1 MPNIDERVVQMTFDN
16 KQFEKNVSQSI
27 KSLDDLKKALELDKM
42 SNSLKNVEK
51 VTSTVSNSMSALE
64 ANVQKLAGV
73 FTPFG
78 NLAFNA
84 LNKISNAALD
94 AGANLLK
101 MALGV
106 ENANL
111 NIDVPGQK
119 KYESYTKAVQ
129 TITNAT
135 GKSVK
140 EVSKTLDKLSKYTDE
155 TSYDFAEMVSSIG
168 KFTSVGLDL
177 ERSEKAM
184 EGIANWA
191 AKSGA
196 NKTEA
201 NRAMYNI
208 SQAMGTGAM
217 KLIDWKSIENANM
230 ATKEFKETAIQTA
243 VELGALTRKGDGTV
257 VMMQQTAKGVK
268 ETEVDFKHFNET
280 LQQGWLNSDVLMA
293 TLEKY
298 GDTSTKFGLDAFH
311 AAQEALTFTDAIDAL
326 KDAVSS
332 GWMVSLKYIFGDL
345 DEARKMWTNVANA
358 LIEFSDIFT
367 SQRNELL
374 KGWHELDGYNEA
386 VEAASNIWQAFMNV
400 VLGVKEAFE
409 EVFPPLTAIRLR
421 DITREVLGFSEQ
433 LKNAFRVDT
442 YTDVE
447 KPINEVFD
455 VLNTTIEEGAKGKN
469 VSMLK
474 DILYKGG
481 FLNLEFTDSEVFG
494 KPTKAAVKLLQ
505 KKLGLEMTGIWNSTT
520 ASAAKASGLFDDMD
534 MVVGTLKNVTIETK
548 KVNKEIDHAGE
559 LIENVKRGS
568 KGDWVKSLQ
577 TQLIQTGYLNDKYG
591 ADGIYGPNTEAAVK
605 KLQKA
610 LGVEVTGVWDDTTRA
625 AASAAKTFTE
635 VTEVEEEVRE
645 KVEGVTQPILNLQT
659 VVRGVASAAKLVIEI
674 GKAGIEVIA
683 HVVSIFKPLGDV
695 AARALVMLS
704 EFSAE
709 MTESLME
716 SGKIEKTTRNILKW
730 LTPVEKVINTVAESL
745 NWFLDILGG
754 YDEWAEDNPMQK
766 VTVKMTDSLLGEH
779 YETAFKKRTKNISS
793 FLEYLRLVL
802 SKNPI
807 WKTIFDIYDKVKET
821 VLLVYTT
828 ISKGLG
834 KVYDALFGDDKNS
847 KKKKKKSGIET
858 FFNVILV
865 AVTALA
871 KGISFVIPIIAALF
885 MVLFGAFEKYVL
897 PIASNIGE
905 VFGKIFSA
913 FSDNKISSISDFF
926 EKIKEAILKTD
937 LGQKLKGVYDN
948 VVKFFN
954 DLEDKL
960 KEKFPGLVEWFSTTY
975 KNISQVIS
983 DIGSVFSYMYD
994 AFKGGRI
1001 NSISDFFS
1009 ELQIAILSTKTGQKV
1024 KEIYG
1029 NIITFIHELKE
1040 EAKENFGGVVKFF
1053 EDNVP
1058 KVIGFLKSLW
1068 EGIKEFFSWDPN
1080 LSFADNIAS
1089 KLNWLR
1095 EKIKIA
1101 ANGIMELFKELVD
1114 YIRLQFAVDEDTG
1127 NLRIVDKLQSLLAF
1141 LKPITVELKDIKDD
1155 IVNAIK
1161 GILGIDD
1168 TKTEGK
1174 ETVFDK
1180 IKGFLKKI
1188 SKINWG
1194 KLAGPAIAAVALYAT
1209 LSGAKAIKNL
1219 SKGLLG
1225 LMDTL
1230 SGGKLIGKK
1239 DKIGDTA
1246 LKIAGAILAIAAA
1259 VGLLAII
1266 PADKAAEGV
1275 KQFLIIL
1282 GSITAAMIL
1291 VDKFGK
1297 GGKNL
1302 GVQVLALAGSIAALA
1317 AGLWLM
1323 TKIISSTDPA
1333 VLLESGAIIVG
1344 MLALL
1349 GLIEAAIAQQSFGVN
1364 FNISG
1369 ILQFCIGVGV
1379 IALAFGY
1386 LCHVIK
1392 ENIENP
1398 AVLTWAGGILAG
1410 IIVALGAVTVLFGA
1424 FNPTGEVKIKGV
1436 LGMCIGIGLVVLA
1449 FGHLV
1454 SIVKNNSEEDITTA
1468 TSTMIGIMVGIA
1480 LVGAAM
1486 GLTHKSILTGISST
1500 IVILALAYA
1509 IKTIADAFA
1518 EDILKIQDVD
1528 VEVMKTFFNGIT
1540 EVVGIMGG
1548 LATMFGALPLSVLIP
1563 GVIGLAAFIAILGQI
1578 GSEAISQMGSALWQ
1592 IADDLDRASKHADE
1606 TNYESLKEM
1615 GTYLKDTLPETLAST
1630 TDLKVDKALENMSKV
1645 VRFGG
1650 SFQTYASAI
1659 GSITD
1664 EQLQGSTRA
1673 ETMAGSAKK
1682 IFDTLKDIT
1691 SIEGLAESLTDLGSA
1706 LGAYYDEVSL
1716 IGFDE
1721 ENGSFKGVPTVD
1733 SDMVS
1738 SAFSALAEAVP
1749 PDSIQTLT
1757 SFGAGQSN
1765 SLTKVALG
1773 IRAIGKAIKTYGE
1786 CVGDLNVFKIMTA
1799 NTVLNTFKGLYDT
1812 IGTKTTITAAFGV
1825 LTFTS
1830 EEKTGLENFAT
1841 DITLVGD
1848 ALGNYITATK
1858 DLKADKIEHANGIL
1872 SLVSNINQSLPN
1884 DSGGFVGLLIGSPGS
1899 LGNFANNLGQLGSGL
1914 KEFANATAQGTYT
1927 NVDQSLS
1934 ACERLGTVLGNL
1946 DKVGGLEGWLSGDKN
1961 LSVLGDGLPEVGAK
1975 LVEFAAATKGFSYS
1989 SVSQPLAAFQQVLK
2003 FATTVGATYWQD
2015 TKTWSDH
2022 NILSDLGEGLKGLFM
2037 DLTEISSKLLGS
2049 GDNNTTALQGFIDF
2063 GNKISQSIADG
2074 VYAKEYN
2081 EKVIGNSILNA
2092 LTVAK
2097 LAVGGTEDT
2106 GINEKFKS
2114 VGDSILVWIGE
2125 GIGRSIEPWRT
2136 VLGNQI
2142 STGTSKIDE
2151 YNENYIQSGRDIT
2164 DWLISG
2170 LVRTCR
2176 LFYDQLK
2183 QIAEVGA
2190 TKMDLKHDDYVN
2202 TGIYMIEGLIEGLS
2216 NKLAIER
2223 LKNAAARVANI
2234 AHNATNKASKVNSP
2248 SKAFAWTGE
2257 MWDEGLVEGIG
2268 NSAGDVIDSMID
2280 MADES
2285 VGSVQDI
2292 FGNADISSDGIESYL
2307 QQMSKYGESLTGNI
2321 FQNGSIEK
2329 MLNGSTDSLKN
2340 MLSGNLDSI
2349 FQNSNFE
2356 GLLDQAMSNM
2366 KASLTN
2372 GFENLFQDD
2381 GSLSS
2386 KAGAM
2391 LSGIWD
2397 SALSTLTG
2405 KISGGGDAKSI
2416 ITGAISSI
2424 FSGVTGEM
2432 SNFTVKP
2439 VLDFEN
2445 MSIGGSTAGDIATNI
2460 KGINEN
2466 NTALLNATES
2476 ANQAMEIKYDITE
2489 TYLDLMNQKMG
2500 IMIDRMEQ
2508 QNERISQLG
2517 NDMAQMKLYLDGDK
2531 LVGGIE
2537 DRMYRNIDRKMARKA
2552 AIDARAR

>member
-42 SNSLKNVEK
+42 SDSLKNVEK

-135 GKSVK
+135 DKSVK

-196 NKTEA
+196 GKTEA

-257 VMMQQTAKGVK
+257 VMMSETSKGVK
-268 ETEVDFKHFNET
+268 ETTVDFKHFNET
-280 LQQGWLNSDVLMA
+280 LQQGWLNSDVLME

-298 GDTSTKFGLDAFH
+298 GDTSTQFGLDAFH

-374 KGWHELDGYNEA
+374 KGWHELGGYNDT
-386 VEAASNIWQAFMNV
+386 VEAASNIWQTFMNI

-409 EVFPPLTAIRLR
+409 DIFPPITATRLR
-421 DITREVLGFSEQ
+421 DITREVLHFSEH
-433 LKNAFRVDT
+433 LKEGFNIDT

-447 KPINEVFD
+447 KPINEVLD
-455 VLNTTIEEGAKGKN
+455 KMMITIEKGTKGKN
-469 VSMLK
+469 VSLLK
-474 DILYKGG
+474 EILYKGG
-481 FLNLEFTDSEVFG
+481 FLSLDFKDSDFFG
-494 KPTKAAVKLLQ
+494 APTKRAIKKLQ
-505 KKLGLEMTGIWNSTT
+505 EKLGLEMTGVWDSTT
-520 ASAAKASGLFDDMD
+520 ASAAKASGIFNDMD
-534 MVVGTLKNVTIETK
+534 MAVGTLKNVVFETK
-548 KVNKEIDHAGE
+548 KVNQEIDHAGE
-559 LIENVKRGS
+559 LIENVKRGA
-568 KGDWVKSLQ
+568 KGDWVKNLQ
-577 TQLIQTGYLNDKYG
+577 TQLMQTGYLNDKYG
-591 ADGIYGPNTEAAVK
+591 ADGIYGPNTEDAIK
-605 KLQKA
+605 RLQQA
-610 LGVEVTGVWDDTTRA
+610 LGVEVTGAWDDATRA
-625 AASAAKTFTE
+625 AATAAKTFTE

-645 KVEGVTQPILNLQT
+645 KVDGVTQPMLNLQT
-659 VVRGVASAAKLVIEI
+659 VVHGVASAADLLISV
-674 GKAGIEVIA
+674 GKAGLQVAGKVITIFNPIVDVIGRAILMASDFMVDLRKQINQGGAIEQ
-683 HVVSIFKPLGDV
+683 
-695 AARALVMLS
+695 AAN
-704 EFSAE
+704 
-709 MTESLME
+709 
-716 SGKIEKTTRNILKW
+716 NIITW
-730 LTPVEKVINTVAESL
+730 LTPVKTIVDAVAGGL
-745 NWFLDILGG
+745 NKLLDVFAG
-754 YDEWAEDNPMQK
+754 YDKWREDNPILDESNIGNDK
-766 VTVKMTDSLLGEH
+766 ATTKL
-779 YETAFKKRTKNISS
+779 FKKREISITS
-793 FLEYLRLVL
+793 FLEYLRSVIKKYPLG
-802 SKNPI
+802 
-807 WKTIFDIYDKVKET
+807 KTLIKIYDQVAGIVSTIYE
-821 VLLVYTT
+821 T
-828 ISKGLG
+828 ISKGFR
-834 KVYDALFGDDKNS
+834 KVYDVLFGEDKNG

-858 FFNVILV
+858 FFDVILK

-905 VFGKIFSA
+905 VFSKIFAA
-913 FSDNKISSISDFF
+913 FSDNKLSSISEFF
-926 EKIKEAILKTD
+926 DKIKNAILESE
-937 LGQKLKGVYDN
+937 LGKKLKDVYDN
-948 VVKFFN
+948 VVNFFN
-954 DLEDKL
+954 NLGDKL
-960 KEKFPGLVEWFSTTY
+960 RNKFPGLFELLSNVY
-975 KNISQVIS
+975 QNISQVVS
-983 DIGSVFSYMYD
+983 DIGSVFGYMYD
-994 AFKGGRI
+994 AFKEGRI

-1009 ELQIAILSTKTGQKV
+1009 ELSIAILSTDTGK
-1024 KEIYG
+1024 KLYD
-1029 NIITFIHELKE
+1029 LSSK
-1040 EAKENFGGVVKFF
+1040 VKFF
-1053 EDNVP
+1053 FETLKSSISDKFGDVVGFFQDNVP
-1058 KVIGFLKSLW
+1058 KVIGFIKSLW
-1068 EGIKEFFSWDPN
+1068 NGIKEFFSWDPN
-1080 LSFADNIAS
+1080 ISFADNIAN
-1089 KLNWLR
+1089 KLQWLW

-1101 ANGIMELFKELVD
+1101 ANGIMELFGRLVD
-1114 YIRLQFAVDEDTG
+1114 YIRLQFTVDEDTG
-1127 NLRIVDKLQSLLAF
+1127 NLRIVEKLQSLLAL
-1141 LKPITVELKDIKDD
+1141 LKPITDKLKVIKDD

-1168 TKTEGK
+1168 TNAEGK
-1174 ETVFDK
+1174 ETIFDK
-1180 IKGFLKKI
+1180 IKAFFKKI

-1282 GSITAAMIL
+1282 GSMTAAMIL

-1349 GLIEAAIAQQSFGVN
+1349 GLIEAAIAQQSFGSN

-1379 IALAFGY
+1379 IVLAFGY

-1468 TSTMIGIMVGIA
+1468 TNTMIAIMVGIG

-1486 GLTHKSILTGISST
+1486 GMTHKSILTGISST

-1548 LATMFGALPLSVLIP
+1548 LATMFGVLPLPMLIQ

-1578 GSEAISQMGSALWQ
+1578 GSEAITQMGSALWQ
-1592 IADDLDRASKHADE
+1592 ISDSLDRASKHSDE
-1606 TNYESLKEM
+1606 INYEALKTM

-1630 TDLKVDKALENMSKV
+1630 TDLKVGAALDNMNKI

-1650 SFQTYASAI
+1650 GFQNYATAI
-1659 GSITD
+1659 GSITE

-1673 ETMAGSAKK
+1673 ETLAASAKN
-1682 IFDTLKDIT
+1682 IFDTIKDIT
-1691 SIEGLAESLTDLGSA
+1691 TVDGLAESLTDLGSA

-1721 ENGSFKGVPTVD
+1721 ENGNFEGVPTVD
-1733 SDMVS
+1733 SQMIY
-1738 SAFSALAEAVP
+1738 SAFSALAEAIP
-1749 PDSIQTLT
+1749 PDSIQTI
-1757 SFGAGQSN
+1757 SGFGAGQSN

-1786 CVGDLNVFKIMTA
+1786 CVGDLNVFKILTA

-1812 IGTKTTITAAFGV
+1812 IGTKTTITEAFGI
-1825 LTFTS
+1825 LTFS
-1830 EEKTGLENFAT
+1830 DEEKTGLDRFAT
-1841 DITLVGD
+1841 DITLVGN

-1858 DLKADKIEHANGIL
+1858 DLEADKIDHANGIL

-1884 DSGGFVGLLIGSPGS
+1884 DSGGFVGLLIGEPGS

-1914 KEFANATAQGTYT
+1914 REFANATAQGTYT

-1934 ACERLGTVLGNL
+1934 ACERLGVVLGNL
-1946 DKVGGLEGWLSGDKN
+1946 DKIGGLQSWLSGEKN
-1961 LSVLGDGLPEVGAK
+1961 LSVLGEGLPEVGAK
-1975 LVEFAAATKGFSYS
+1975 LVDFAEATKGFSYS

-2003 FATTVGATYWQD
+2003 FATTVGETYWQD

-2022 NILSDLGEGLKGLFM
+2022 NILSDLGEGLKGLFT

-2049 GDNNTTALQGFIDF
+2049 GDNNTTALQGFIEF
-2063 GNKISQSIADG
+2063 GNKISQAIADG

-2081 EKVIGNSILNA
+2081 EKVIGTSILNA
-2092 LTVAK
+2092 LSVAK
-2097 LAVGGTEDT
+2097 LAVGGNEDT
-2106 GINEKFKS
+2106 GISEKFKS
-2114 VGDSILVWIGE
+2114 VGDSILVWIGS
-2125 GIGRSIEPWRT
+2125 GIGRSIESWRT

-2142 STGTSKIDE
+2142 STGPTKIAE
-2151 YNENYIQSGRDIT
+2151 YKENYVESGRNLIDGV
-2164 DWLISG
+2164 ISG
-2170 LVRTCR
+2170 IVRMCKT
-2176 LFYDQLK
+2176 FYDQLRDMAYYGSEK
-2183 QIAEVGA
+2183 LDE
-2190 TKMDLKHDDYVN
+2190 KYDDYKS
-2202 TGIYMIEGLIEGLS
+2202 TGKYLIDGLVYGLTGDS
-2216 NKLAIER
+2216 SIRKV
-2223 LKNAAARVANI
+2223 KNAATKVG
-2234 AHNATNKASKVNSP
+2234 NAIVDALNAAVDVNSP
-2248 SKAFAWTGE
+2248 SGETEYTGE
-2257 MWDEGLVEGIG
+2257 MMGQGLINGWESMGGDIINSMTSVADDSIG
-2268 NSAGDVIDSMID
+2268 SI
-2280 MADES
+2280 
-2285 VGSVQDI
+2285 QDA

-2307 QQMSKYGESLTGNI
+2307 QRMNDYGENLTNNI
-2321 FQNGSIEK
+2321 FQDGSIED
-2329 MLNGSTDSLKN
+2329 MLNGSTESIEE
-2340 MLSGNLDSI
+2340 MLSGSFGDLMQDGDTDAI
-2349 FQNSNFE
+2349 FNSALE
-2356 GLLDQAMSNM
+2356 NM
-2366 KASLTN
+2366 KSSLTN
-2372 GFENLFQDD
+2372 GFSDLFQDD
-2381 GSLSS
+2381 GSIETQ
-2386 KAGAM
+2386 AADM

-2397 SALSTLTG
+2397 GALSMFTG

-2416 ITGAISSI
+2416 ITNAISSM
-2424 FSGVTGEM
+2424 FSGVTADM

-2445 MSIGGSTAGDIATNI
+2445 MSIGGSTAEDIVTDI
-2460 KGINEN
+2460 EEINEGN
-2466 NTALLNATES
+2466 ASLLAATES
-2476 ANQAMEIKYDITE
+2476 ANQAMGIKYDIAE

-2500 IMIDRMEQ
+2500 IMLDRMEQ

-2517 NDMAQMKLYLDGDK
+2517 NDMAQMKLYLDGDI

-2552 AIDARAR
+2552 AMDARAR